1 MFYHENFCKLIV
13 SALSLVALLLF
24 NSIDSILVIGG
35 IIKTES
41 VEEVAI
47 RTLIQCIA
55 QALGLLAYLA
65 GKIYEDLFVELN
77 RDKT

>member
-1 MFYHENFCKLIV
+1 MFYHENKTKLVV

-55 QALGLLAYLA
+55 
-65 GKIYEDLFVELN
+65 
-77 RDKT
+77 